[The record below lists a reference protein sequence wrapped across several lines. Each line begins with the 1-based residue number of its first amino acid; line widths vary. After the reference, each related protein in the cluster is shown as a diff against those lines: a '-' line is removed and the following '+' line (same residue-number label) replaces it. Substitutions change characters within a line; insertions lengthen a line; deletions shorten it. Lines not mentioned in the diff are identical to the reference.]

1 MSMPIAVVFP
11 GQGAQRPGMG
21 RDFHDRFA
29 VSRDAYA
36 EASDALGLD
45 VARLCFDEDPRL
57 DETEFTQP
65 CILTTEIAMYR
76 ALERELG
83 LTAAFFGGHSLGEY
97 SALCAAGVV
106 SLADA
111 AQLTRRRGAL
121 MQRAV
126 PKGEGAM
133 LAVIAKGV
141 AARDLAAELA
151 PFEVD
156 VANLNSSEQVVL
168 SGAAAGVKRA
178 GEHLALVLDPG
189 HRLVELNVSAPF
201 HSRLMRPIEPE
212 FAGELARVAPRL
224 VASRAPTCTSN
235 VSGGF
240 HGASTGAVIDA
251 LTRQISS
258 PVDWVANMT
267 ALAAAAPRILEVGPG
282 RPLSAFFRTI
292 GRSVGAI
299 VSVKHAE
306 RELAAPPPSG
316 EAT

>member
-1 MSMPIAVVFP
+1 LSEPIAVVFP

-29 VSRDAYA
+29 VSREAYA

-45 VARLCFDEDPRL
+45 VAKLCFEEDPRL
-57 DETEFTQP
+57 DETEYTQP
-65 CILTTEIAMYR
+65 CILTTEIAMFR
-76 ALERELG
+76 ALQRELG
-83 LTAAFFGGHSLGEY
+83 LEAHFFGGHSLGEY

-111 AQLTRRRGAL
+111 ARLTRKRGAL

-141 AARDLAAELA
+141 AERDLASELE
-151 PFEVD
+151 PFDID

-168 SGAAAGVKRA
+168 SGAATGVKRA
-178 GEHLALVLDPG
+178 SEHLAKVLEPG

-201 HSRLMRPIEPE
+201 HSRLMRSIEPE
-212 FAGELARVAPRL
+212 FAGELAAVAPRL
-224 VASRAPTCTSN
+224 HAKPAPRCTSN
-235 VSGGF
+235 TSGGF
-240 HGASTGAVIDA
+240 HADATSAVADA

-258 PVDWVANMT
+258 PVDWVANMRT
-267 ALAAAAPRILEVGPG
+267 LAAAAPRILEVGPG

-292 GRSVGAI
+292 GRNVGAI

-306 RELAAPPPSG
+306 RELQLAPAGGAA
-316 EAT
+316 

>member
-1 MSMPIAVVFP
+1 LSEPIAVVFP
-11 GQGAQRPGMG
+11 GQGSQRPGMG

-29 VSRDAYA
+29 VSREAYA

-45 VARLCFDEDPRL
+45 VAKVCFDEDPRL
-57 DETEFTQP
+57 DETEYTQP
-65 CILTTEIAMYR
+65 CILTTEVAMYR

-83 LTAAFFGGHSLGEY
+83 LSAAYFGGHSLGEY
-97 SALCAAGVV
+97 SALCAAGFV

-111 AQLTRRRGAL
+111 ARLTRKRGAL

-126 PKGEGAM
+126 PRGEGAM

-141 AARDLAAELA
+141 AERDLHGELA
-151 PFEVD
+151 PFGVD

-168 SGAAAGVKRA
+168 SGAAPGVKRA
-178 GEHLALVLDPG
+178 GEHLAKVLEPG

-212 FAGELARVAPRL
+212 FAEELAGVMQRLDARHAPR
-224 VASRAPTCTSN
+224 CTSN

-240 HGASTGAVIDA
+240 HEGSAGTVTDA

-258 PVDWVANMT
+258 PVDWVGNMQV
-267 ALAAAAPRILEVGPG
+267 LAAAAPRILEVGPG

-292 GRSVGAI
+292 GRNVGAV

-306 RELAAPPPSG
+306 RELAPAAAG
-316 EAT
+316 A

>member
-1 MSMPIAVVFP
+1 LSEPIAVVFP

-29 VSRDAYA
+29 VSREAYA

-45 VARLCFDEDPRL
+45 VAKLCFEEDPRL

-83 LTAAFFGGHSLGEY
+83 LRATFFGGHSLGEY

-111 AQLTRRRGAL
+111 ARLTRKRGAL

-141 AARDLAAELA
+141 AERDLASELR
-151 PFEVD
+151 PFDVD

-168 SGAAAGVKRA
+168 SGAAPGVKRA
-178 GEHLALVLDPG
+178 GEHLANVLEPG
-189 HRLVELNVSAPF
+189 HRLIELNVSAPF

-212 FAGELARVAPRL
+212 FAGELAAVAPRL
-224 VASRAPTCTSN
+224 DAQPAARCTAN
-235 VSGGF
+235 VSGAF
-240 HGASTGAVIDA
+240 HASTTGAVTDA

-258 PVDWVANMT
+258 PVQWVANMR
-267 ALAAAAPRILEVGPG
+267 ALADSAPRILEVGPG

-292 GRSVGAI
+292 GRNVGAI

-306 RELAAPPPSG
+306 RELQPAPAGGAA
-316 EAT
+316 